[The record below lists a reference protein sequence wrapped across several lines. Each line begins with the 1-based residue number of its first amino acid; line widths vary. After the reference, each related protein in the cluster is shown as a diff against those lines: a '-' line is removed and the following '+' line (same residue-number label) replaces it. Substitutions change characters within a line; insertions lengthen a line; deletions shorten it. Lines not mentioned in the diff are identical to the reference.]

1 MRRVVCFDHQ
11 FAEVLGPSGVVV
23 MGEGL
28 RGVADEGDVVRNAV
42 YMLDGLAM
50 EMKDNGFLTAR
61 RSQ

>member
-1 MRRVVCFDHQ
+1 
-11 FAEVLGPSGVVV
+11 

-50 EMKDNGFLTAR
+50 EMEDNCSLTAR